1 MRRKWLSRCRCGFTY
16 SEAEGEPLSG
26 AEVQLGELIRQRFD
40 PSKAKSKL
48 ADHPLSKLRLG
59 PLLRLVRF
67 AGQKAPSSSIRV
79 ALEPKATKEAFG
91 IAAEGMSDWPASF
104 ENTLERLIGAPGSST
119 GAAKKTYAGR
129 FLSSHFKGA
138 AGQPVRGVFRAWCSE
153 TRSISSVAGVEGGT
167 TTIQHLSG
175 MLLCEPNV
183 VRQMARVL
191 SIPVLEPD
199 VDGSKAVRI
208 ENSVVPRLLEELQRR
223 GQPLGYLR
231 PWETIRALGT
241 PKLTSLVELARD
253 GLLRF
258 KLHTNYAFFVE
269 EDVFALLGQ
278 LKPDRPVQASDGPT
292 LRLLYRNGFGGI
304 VLSRLIEARRTV
316 EIPLLKAATS
326 PRGGLSELLLL
337 REHYRALHSPPT
349 DGVEKGSVMAKT
361 FIDVRTCVN
370 WLTRLFPA
378 QAEEATASVVWHS
391 RQKGLTFSSDF

>member
-1 MRRKWLSRCRCGFTY
+1 MRLLLRTVPHEHETVSGFILRAAEINHIYGYNLFLQLGATWTHFDRDPAEVRRAADTLGIPLDDWLSTERNPTGYRLADRGELTKNENRFWGRYLGWFCPACLRERQMMKGEWQFPHFPVCVDHKAHLITACPNCSRSLDIHMRRKWLSRCRCGFTY

-40 PSKAKSKL
+40 PSKANSKL

-167 TTIQHLSG
+167 TTIQHRSGRSLFLSRTL
-175 MLLCEPNV
+175 M
-183 VRQMARVL
+183 
-191 SIPVLEPD
+191 
-199 VDGSKAVRI
+199 
-208 ENSVVPRLLEELQRR
+208 VPRPSASRTR
-223 GQPLGYLR
+223 SFRACLR
-231 PWETIRALGT
+231 SCKDA
-241 PKLTSLVELARD
+241 
-253 GLLRF
+253 
-258 KLHTNYAFFVE
+258 
-269 EDVFALLGQ
+269 
-278 LKPDRPVQASDGPT
+278 AS
-292 LRLLYRNGFGGI
+292 
-304 VLSRLIEARRTV
+304 
-316 EIPLLKAATS
+316 
-326 PRGGLSELLLL
+326 
-337 REHYRALHSPPT
+337 H
-349 DGVEKGSVMAKT
+349 
-361 FIDVRTCVN
+361 
-370 WLTRLFPA
+370 
-378 QAEEATASVVWHS
+378 
-391 RQKGLTFSSDF
+391 